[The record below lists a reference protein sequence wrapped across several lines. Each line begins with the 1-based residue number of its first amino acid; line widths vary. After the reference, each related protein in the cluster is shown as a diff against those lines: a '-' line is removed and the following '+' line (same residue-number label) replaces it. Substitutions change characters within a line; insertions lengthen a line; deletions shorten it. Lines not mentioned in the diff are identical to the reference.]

1 MKYTIHL
8 RRKWA
13 CEKEYPYQMLSYDVI
28 CQNDAS
34 IRETSQV
41 LKKFADMSD
50 GEFEFAITTENLLY
64 GENFYENY
72 KMVQFNDAN

>member
-8 RRKWA
+8 SRKWA
-13 CEKEYPYQMLSYDVI
+13 CEKEYLCQILSYDVI

-34 IRETSQV
+34 MREISQV
-41 LKKFADMSD
+41 LEKFADMSD

-64 GENFYENY
+64 GEDFYKNY
-72 KMVQFNDAN
+72 INDAN